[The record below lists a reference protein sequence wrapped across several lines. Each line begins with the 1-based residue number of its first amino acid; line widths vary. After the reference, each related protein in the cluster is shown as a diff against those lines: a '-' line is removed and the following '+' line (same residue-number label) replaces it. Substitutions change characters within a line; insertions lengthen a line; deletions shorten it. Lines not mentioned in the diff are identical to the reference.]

1 MAQQSKG
8 GHMPDNRGS
17 AAETYSVMAGVLVVV
32 AVIVGVIAYFH
43 SGTDTSSQPASA
55 PAPLDTTTDVDSP
68 NR

>member
-1 MAQQSKG
+1 MAQQSTG

-17 AAETYSVMAGVLVVV
+17 AAETFSVMASVLVVV

-43 SGTDTSSQPASA
+43 SGTDTSSQPASG
-55 PAPLDTTTDVDSP
+55 PAPLDTATDVDSP